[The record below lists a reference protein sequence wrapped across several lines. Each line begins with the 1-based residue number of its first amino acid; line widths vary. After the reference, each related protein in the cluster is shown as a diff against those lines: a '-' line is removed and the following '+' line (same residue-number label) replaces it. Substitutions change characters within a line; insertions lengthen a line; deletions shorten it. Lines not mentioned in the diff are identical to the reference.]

1 MTLDKEDTNIFNAT
15 LIAEKVTDGVHFRL
29 YDNRVFYVVLPR
41 LKKIDYKTI
50 QAGYD
55 FLDENGGGKFHN
67 VYQFSS
73 FSDIEPEVR
82 EWAAD
87 DNGNHYTLS
96 DAIVI
101 ESLSQKIITDFYLKF
116 NRPKMPTKIFYSL
129 DKAVDWTKQQIAKGK
144 SE

>member
-1 MTLDKEDTNIFNAT
+1 MTLNKEDTNIFNAD
-15 LIAEKVTDGVHFRL
+15 LIAEKVVNGVQFRL
-29 YDNRVFYVVLPR
+29 YSNRVFHVVLPK
-41 LKKIDYKTI
+41 LQKIDRRTI
-50 QAGYD
+50 DAGYA
-55 FLDENGGGKFHN
+55 FLDENGGGKFFN
-67 VYQFSS
+67 IYQFGS

-87 DNGNHYTLS
+87 NDGNHYTHS

-129 DKAVDWTKQQIAKGK
+129 EKAIEWTNRQIESAN
-144 SE
+144 